1 MEISEQT
8 TCLDRYFVLFE
19 ASLSSKNYKPET
31 LANYRYLLRRFGRLL
46 EAEGITLSTL
56 TPELAVE
63 LGRQLPITPKSQIKV
78 PNLARLFVE
87 HLIEIGVATRPPLTP
102 AQAERREL
110 LGNFETYLLP
120 QRGLSP
126 RTIYHVLRFA
136 DRFLDHRF
144 CDNMLDL
151 PALNVR
157 DVVAFMEHLLARKR
171 PFRDKTPA
179 THLRS
184 FFQYLFAQGLTTT
197 NLSLCVPG
205 AHKPWG
211 VRLPRYLSPDEVEA
225 VLASVRANPRRGA
238 RDYAMLMLMA
248 RLGWRA
254 PEVIAI
260 QLDDV
265 DWRAGELLVR
275 GKGQRYDRLP
285 IPPDVGEAIIRY
297 LQQERT
303 STTTRTLFVTH
314 RAPNRPFKDSQ
325 VINDILKEAFAATG
339 VKPPTPYVGSH
350 VLRHSYDRRI
360 LEREV
365 INILGEGYLGGRE
378 LVFDRPCLLLRYL
391 SFEQIASK
399 VLRFVLPLDR
409 RCEGLVV
416 GALHPVEFEFAHHV
430 KDVGFHHCHALLS
443 WSYLAQSAIGAC
455 RSLSASGVKIGA
467 TGPGSR

>member
-1 MEISEQT
+1 MEISDQT
-8 TCLDRYFVLFE
+8 TSLDPYFASFE
-19 ASLSSKNYKPET
+19 DSLSAKNYKPDT

-46 EAEGITLSTL
+46 ETEGIAPSAL

-63 LGRQLPITPKSQIKV
+63 LGRRLPVTPKSQIKV
-78 PNLARLFVE
+78 PNLARLFVA

-102 AQAERREL
+102 AQAERAEL
-110 LGNFETYLLP
+110 LSNFETYLLQ

-144 CDNMLDL
+144 GDNMLDL
-151 PALNVR
+151 PAMNIR
-157 DVVAFMEHLLARKR
+157 DVVAFMEHLLARKH

-197 NLSLCVPG
+197 NLSLSVPRT
-205 AHKPWG
+205 HKPWG
-211 VRLPRYLSPDEVEA
+211 ARLPRHLSPDEVEA
-225 VLASVRANPRRGA
+225 VLASVRVNPRRGA

-248 RLGWRA
+248 RLGLRA
-254 PEVIAI
+254 PEVIAM

-265 DWRAGELLVR
+265 AWRAGELLVR
-275 GKGQRYDRLP
+275 GKGQRHDRLP
-285 IPPDVGEAIIRY
+285 IPPDVGEAIIGY

-350 VLRHSYDRRI
+350 VLRHSLATNMVRSGAS
-360 LEREV
+360 LEE
-365 INILGEGYLGGRE
+365 IG
-378 LVFDRPCLLLRYL
+378 DLLRHRSRATTMIYAKL
-391 SFEQIASK
+391 DTDG
-399 VLRFVLPLDR
+399 LR
-409 RCEGLVV
+409 
-416 GALHPVEFEFAHHV
+416 
-430 KDVGFHHCHALLS
+430 S
-443 WSYLAQSAIGAC
+443 IAQSWPVAEEA
-455 RSLSASGVKIGA
+455 R
-467 TGPGSR
+467 